1 MLTVIQFGNKFP
13 TMVLCLN
20 MSDSVK
26 KGLLAAYAKLLRPLV
41 RILLR
46 NGVTYA
52 EFSEVAKTVF
62 VTIAAQEFRV
72 PGKKMS
78 KARIAIIT
86 GLTRKEVQRLAT
98 TDQEGR
104 YEVKTNLSR
113 IVRVLSGWHTD
124 PDFTG
129 PYGMPLEIRYDSAIA
144 NDATFVRLVQQYS
157 GDMTP
162 RAMLDELLRVGAVI
176 ETDQDWFKAIRRE
189 YGPQTLAPDFL
200 ERVGRGIHDFIHT
213 VEENLLK
220 SETQPGRFERTVR
233 PAAGMKIED
242 LAKFEEYASRKGQA
256 LLEDLDNWLNKLD
269 EPSIKKGDKVIQT
282 GVGIYHFVV
291 KKENEEV
298 QIKDLLESKPE
309 AE

>member
-1 MLTVIQFGNKFP
+1 MG
-13 TMVLCLN
+13 
-20 MSDSVK
+20 DSVK
-26 KGLLAAYAKLLRPLV
+26 KGLLAAYSKLLRPLV

-86 GLTRKEVQRLAT
+86 GLTRKEVQRLSS

-104 YEVKTNLSR
+104 YTIKTNLSR
-113 IVRVLSGWHTD
+113 IGRVLSGWHTD

-129 PYGMPLEIRYDSAIA
+129 PYGMPLEIRYDSSIL

-162 RAMLDELLRVGAVI
+162 RAMLDELLRVGAVV
-176 ETDQDWFKAIRRE
+176 ETDHNWFKALRRE
-189 YGPQTLAPDFL
+189 YVPQTLEPDFL

-213 VEENLLK
+213 VEENLQK
-220 SETQPGRFERTVR
+220 SGNELGRFERTVR
-233 PAAGMKIED
+233 PAGGMKAED
-242 LAKFEEYASRKGQA
+242 LERFDEYARRKSQA

-269 EPSIKKGDKVIQT
+269 QPDRKKGDVVVQT

-291 KKENEEV
+291 RDEFDEVSIKE
-298 QIKDLLESKPE
+298 LLESRSE
-309 AE
+309 VE

>member
-1 MLTVIQFGNKFP
+1 MG
-13 TMVLCLN
+13 
-20 MSDSVK
+20 DSVK
-26 KGLLAAYAKLLRPLV
+26 KGLLAAYSKLLRPLV

-86 GLTRKEVQRLAT
+86 GLTRKEVQRLSS

-104 YEVKTNLSR
+104 YTIKTNLSR
-113 IVRVLSGWHTD
+113 IGRVLAGWHTD

-129 PYGMPLEIRYDSAIA
+129 PYGMPLEIRYDSSIL

-162 RAMLDELLRVGAVI
+162 RAMLDELLRVGAVV
-176 ETDQDWFKAIRRE
+176 ETDHNWFKALRRE
-189 YGPQTLAPDFL
+189 YVPQTLEPDFL

-213 VEENLLK
+213 VEENLQK
-220 SETQPGRFERTVR
+220 SGNELGRFERTVR
-233 PAAGMKIED
+233 PAGGMKAED
-242 LAKFEEYASRKGQA
+242 LERFDEYARRKSQA

-269 EPSIKKGDKVIQT
+269 QPDRKKGDVVVQT

-291 KKENEEV
+291 RDEFDGVSIKE
-298 QIKDLLESKPE
+298 LLESRSE
-309 AE
+309 VE